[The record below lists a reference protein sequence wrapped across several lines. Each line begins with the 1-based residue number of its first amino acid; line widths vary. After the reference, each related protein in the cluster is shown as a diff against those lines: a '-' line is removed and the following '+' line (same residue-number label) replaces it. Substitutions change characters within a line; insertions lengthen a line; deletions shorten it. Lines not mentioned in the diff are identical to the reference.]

1 VAVPGPTKSFRQLG
15 NTASVSPPIVP
26 CTNPAGFNLLTG
38 TGSLS
43 TGFTAS
49 TNRGGWVIGFGPEF
63 ALTRSWSARA
73 ETDYTS
79 FGDTNVTA
87 SDGSALRV
95 GMHFW
100 EEKIG
105 LNYRF

>member
-1 VAVPGPTKSFRQLG
+1 VGCHYDFPVLLLFQHPEWLKISFPGGVPR
-15 NTASVSPPIVP
+15 V
-26 CTNPAGFNLLTG
+26 
-38 TGSLS
+38 S
-43 TGFTAS
+43 TGLTAS
-49 TNRGGWVIGFGPEF
+49 TSRGGWVLGFGTEF
-63 ALTRSWSARA
+63 ALTGNWSARA
-73 ETDYTS
+73 ETDYIG